1 MGAAPRRQPGHRR
14 SVECP
19 ANDRLQLRKT
29 PALPERPAILHRA
42 EQRIVEALHGVAA
55 APRCASQ
62 VRTWLTNGGRRIR
75 TSGPALARG
84 SVGVIEGRCRTD
96 RPAWRSLSSGA
107 LARRRWSGAGALP
120 TAVPLTAG
128 PKVRIQLP
136 PAASLRTFVPRAR
149 CVRPVRRQI
158 KLGLWRH

>member
-1 MGAAPRRQPGHRR
+1 MG
-14 SVECP
+14 CP
-19 ANDRLQLRKT
+19 KRKPASARFDGIGPDR
-29 PALPERPAILHRA
+29 P
-42 EQRIVEALHGVAA
+42 
-55 APRCASQ
+55 SQ
-62 VRTWLTNGGRRIR
+62 VRNSLAAGGRRIR

-136 PAASLRTFVPRAR
+136 PAESQQRTVLA
-149 CVRPVRRQI
+149 
-158 KLGLWRH
+158 LGFDGATSSYV